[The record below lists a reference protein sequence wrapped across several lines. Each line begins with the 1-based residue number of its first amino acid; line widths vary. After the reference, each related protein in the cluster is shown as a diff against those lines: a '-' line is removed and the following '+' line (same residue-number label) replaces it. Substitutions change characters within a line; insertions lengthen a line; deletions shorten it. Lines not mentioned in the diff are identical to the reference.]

1 MRNCSVFAFIMEIYM
16 KTGKNKLLI
25 FELKLNFSQLIK
37 TTRVVE
43 GGVAVQWVMAWR
55 HGWPRDNSVSFG
67 N

>member
-43 GGVAVQWVMAWR
+43 GGVAVQ
-55 HGWPRDNSVSFG
+55 
-67 N
+67 

>member
-1 MRNCSVFAFIMEIYM
+1 M

-43 GGVAVQWVMAWR
+43 GGVAVQ
-55 HGWPRDNSVSFG
+55 
-67 N
+67 